1 VPAGKQMME
10 EGGTEQVS
18 DEERKRL
25 NKKQQKE
32 QQEKLNEELI
42 DLVLKLQKIE
52 KQRKAAEIPHRES
65 YQKLEKVTGRLFQV
79 KLDAT
84 EALGK
89 PRLGSQFNETKN
101 RLLAEQKEQ
110 LEVFDD
116 ISKRKNKR
124 SINSSFSFSCCSF
137 CCFLFSL
144 FLSSSDTCSVPPS
157 SIICLPAGTLSPFST
172 IPRSLMLTAPR

>member
-1 VPAGKQMME
+1 MME

-116 ISKRKNKR
+116 ISKRKNR
-124 SINSSFSFSCCSF
+124 YLFRTPFLHHLLTCRHFITFQYYTPIINANGSQITLDYSSH
-137 CCFLFSL
+137 
-144 FLSSSDTCSVPPS
+144 
-157 SIICLPAGTLSPFST
+157 TLA
-172 IPRSLMLTAPR
+172 L